1 MQKQYVGL
9 IEGRGI
15 WPIESLFTSQKRDL
29 RKYRLVFILI
39 CSFGVNQG
47 VLCLDQFFLNA
58 PVYMN

>member
-1 MQKQYVGL
+1 MVVSMKKQYAAL

-15 WPIESLFTSQKRDL
+15 WPVESLLTSQNRDL

-47 VLCLDQFFLNA
+47 VLCLD
-58 PVYMN
+58 